1 MKVNTRDF
9 LILGMLAICILSQ
22 TIATSTSATTSGS
35 VSAGTGSGLLTNLA
49 SNIGLNTLLG
59 GSTSTSTNVG
69 SSGSVSNN
77 VGSESS
83 GLLNVGATLN
93 TDALLN
99 TVNGVTS
106 TGSNLL
112 GSTTSNLLN
121 TVDNTLGN
129 VVNTVDNTV
138 NTVGSTVNTVGNTL
152 DSITSGI
159 TINVDG
165 TVSTNNVYTN
175 TQLPLLNGNGI
186 LDPVLNTVGNVL
198 DPVLNTVG
206 NILPTT
212 VISTLNLETLPSGQV
227 LNTCANLGTPLPVI
241 SAATQTIAQVQVG
254 VPLVIQPLLST
265 LTSTVDNLLSG
276 LLGITLFGTPGFYVD
291 SKLTQAVNKVYN
303 LQGGYIEIEFD
314 FKVVS
319 SIMPTGASLIVFV
332 DNIPIYRVLAS
343 ESGKRIKISIPTK
356 ILKGQHSI
364 GFLPIKSST
373 TLSFSFYISNLI
385 VFEKQIFP
393 QLIGNLLANGGF

>member
-1 MKVNTRDF
+1 
-9 LILGMLAICILSQ
+9 MLAICILSS
-22 TIATSTSATTSGS
+22 TISTTTSTSSSGS
-35 VSAGTGSGLLTNLA
+35 VSADTGSGLLTNLV

-59 GSTSTSTNVG
+59 GSTSTSTNIG
-69 SSGSVSNN
+69 SSGSVSNT
-77 VGSESS
+77 VGTESS
-83 GLLNVGATLN
+83 GLLNIGATLN

-99 TVNGVTS
+99 TVNGVTT
-106 TGSNLL
+106 TGTNLL

-121 TVDNTLGN
+121 TVDNTLGT

-138 NTVGSTVNTVGNTL
+138 NTVVNTVDSTVNTVGNTL
-152 DSITSGI
+152 DSVTSGI
-159 TINVDG
+159 TLNVDG
-165 TVSTNNVYTN
+165 TVSTNNNVYTN
-175 TQLPLLNGNGI
+175 TQLPLSGNGI

-212 VISTLNLETLPSGQV
+212 VLSTLNLETLPAGQV

-241 SAATQTIAQVQVG
+241 SAATQTIIQAQVG

-303 LQGGYIEIEFD
+303 LQGGYI
-314 FKVVS
+314 
-319 SIMPTGASLIVFV
+319 
-332 DNIPIYRVLAS
+332 
-343 ESGKRIKISIPTK
+343 RI
-356 ILKGQHSI
+356 
-364 GFLPIKSST
+364 
-373 TLSFSFYISNLI
+373 
-385 VFEKQIFP
+385 
-393 QLIGNLLANGGF
+393 